1 MRSTFVLILLISFLS
16 YVPASGQK
24 NKKKITVSGLVTDAA
39 QRPLSG
45 ALLMVDGK
53 NTGIATDNEGYYKLR
68 VKPDADSITVVTFTY
83 GVNTLPIDGKTT
95 INFVM
100 GGDPGQE
107 QSATQKQVN
116 DKKID
121 IGYENVSQKDVLTQ
135 VNTVDARNH
144 KYDSYKNIYEI
155 LKGLPGVVVKGN
167 SIQIQGPS
175 SFTSGTEP
183 IFVVDGMVVESVD
196 GISPAMVE
204 SISVLKGASASI
216 YGSRGANGAIL
227 ITLINGKE
235 KSRK

>member
-1 MRSTFVLILLISFLS
+1 MRSTFVLTLLLSFLIFD
-16 YVPASGQK
+16 PASGQK
-24 NKKKITVSGLVTDAA
+24 SNKKITVSGLVTDAA

-45 ALLMVDGK
+45 ALLMIDGT
-53 NTGIATDNEGYYKLR
+53 NTGIATDNNGYFKLR

-83 GVNTLPIDGKTT
+83 GVSTLPIDGKTS

-100 GGDPGQE
+100 GSDPGME
-107 QSATQKQVN
+107 QTSAVKPVN

-121 IGYENVSQKDVLTQ
+121 IGYENVSQNDLLTQ
-135 VNTVDARNH
+135 VNTVDARSH
-144 KYDSYKNIYEI
+144 KYDSYKSIYEI

-183 IFVVDGMVVESVD
+183 IFLVDGMVVESID
-196 GISPAMVE
+196 GISPSMVE

-235 KSRK
+235 KSKK